1 MTPLEFSIRI
11 VREEAIEVS
20 PITLPKNRFKHL
32 LCDLDGTLI
41 DAGGLMVHFEF
52 IGRTLPLMK
61 KHQGWMTAY
70 RALKKS
76 AATLTRPSRTK
87 TNHERLIENF
97 AGHFKIPFEQ
107 AEKEVRENLHFVFPK
122 LRPHFRKIP
131 GAAKFLEWANEHYSL
146 TLATNPVWPV
156 ELVHMRMEWG
166 GIDPAYFKSITTADR
181 MHACKPSREYYLE
194 ILEQES
200 FQAEDCIMIGNERKM
215 DLPATQAGLS
225 VFLLRPDARALTSI
239 EAPAGKSPGAWRGSF
254 AHLRQL
260 LSLQRLE

>member
-1 MTPLEFSIRI
+1 M
-11 VREEAIEVS
+11 S

-76 AATLTRPSRTK
+76 ALTLTRPSRTK

-107 AEKEVRENLHFVFPK
+107 AEKEVRENLNFVFPK
-122 LRPHFRKIP
+122 LKPHFGRIP
-131 GAAKFLEWANEHYSL
+131 GAAKFLEWAEERYSL

-156 ELVHMRMEWG
+156 ELVHLRMQWG
-166 GIDPAYFKSITTADR
+166 GIDPKYFKSITTADR
-181 MHACKPSREYYLE
+181 MHACKPTKEYYLE
-194 ILEQES
+194 ILEQEN
-200 FQAEDCIMIGNERKM
+200 FQPEECLMIGNERKM
-215 DLPATQAGLS
+215 DLPATQAGLA
-225 VFLLRPDARALTSI
+225 VFLLRPDARALTCI
-239 EAPAGKSPGAWRGSF
+239 ESPLGKSPGAWRGSF
-254 AHLRQL
+254 AHLRSL
-260 LSLQRLE
+260 LLTASASAE